1 MSETAKQLLARIEAL
16 DTAAADNR
24 VRAESYSRMAEELK
38 DAQGHGSSPDGVVS
52 VVAGPGGTVTSVTF
66 SERARETPPEVLSAD
81 VMRAITEAQA
91 SAARLQAEVVRRGL
105 GGTELL
111 DRVLDS
117 DEQLFGAPRTS
128 VAVTGPSPA
137 GPAQPAAA
145 NRRPEGEDD
154 FSFEEFSVYDGK
166 KAR

>member
-1 MSETAKQLLARIEAL
+1 MSETAKQLLARIEAI

-24 VRAESYSRMAEELK
+24 MRTESYRRMADELK
-38 DAQGHGSSPDGVVS
+38 DAQGHGTSPDGVVS
-52 VVAGPGGTVTSVTF
+52 VVAGPGGAVTAVTF

-105 GGTELL
+105 GDTELL

-117 DEQLFGAPRTS
+117 DEQLFGAPRIP
-128 VAVTGPSPA
+128 VAGPPPA

-145 NRRPEGEDD
+145 NRRPEREED
-154 FSFEEFSVYDGK
+154 FSFEEFSVYDEK
-166 KAR
+166 KTR